1 MHRAKGLE
9 FDYVAL
15 ALLSDD
21 SIPPRNAVL
30 RAVDDAGRREI
41 TEREKSLLHVA
52 STRAKTL
59 LRISWHGSQPALV
72 KR

>member
-15 ALLSDD
+15 ALLSEEM
-21 SIPPRNAVL
+21 IPPRNALL

-52 STRAKTL
+52 STRARTG

-72 KR
+72 KD